1 MQYNN
6 LKKKAIDIL
15 IGDSHPFNM
24 ISFTGQMPNDMKQLF
39 IDMADE
45 ICCLKARVDEL
56 EKKAARAHFGE
67 MKDDGETES

>member
-6 LKKKAIDIL
+6 LKNKAIEIL
-15 IGDSHPFNM
+15 MRREWSLGFG
-24 ISFTGQMPNDMKQLF
+24 GQMPNDMKQLF

-56 EKKAARAHFGE
+56 EKRMARAHFGQ
-67 MKDDGETES
+67 MQDDGETES

>member
-1 MQYNN
+1 MQYDN
-6 LKKKAIDIL
+6 LKKKAIELL
-15 IGDSHPFNM
+15 INGIWPYR
-24 ISFTGQMPNDMKQLF
+24 FTNQIPEELKELF